1 MRGGA
6 TAGHHPACGAASPA
20 GAQGQGR
27 TSKPPMIS
35 SALRLCARI
44 WAAICSRC
52 FPGSVLNIRA
62 EVRHV
67 PPTPR
72 PRPARPPSRM
82 ALSLPQRADG
92 SGHVSKGLCER
103 KREAASQLP
112 QDAPASLE
120 TEAMSGAA
128 RTRAKWHGK
137 GRPQARARPSTSR
150 DVTPTRAGR
159 PPTSAPRRT
168 QPTRAIAPTAA
179 APTARCPRGACRR
192 RRLRHGRA
200 DKKPRGKRGQGQVVK
215 HTSGRDVKDR
225 SLPESAVSSA
235 ASSGGVSPPRA
246 SWALISER
254 CLGRRRG
261 LQGLGGA
268 PAGVLASGRGTPT
281 RNPTGARGLDS
292 ALLGRTGHAPRK
304 PPATGDKQSAER
316 SGFLGP
322 AHACAG
328 ADTDWTHV

>member
-1 MRGGA
+1 ME
-6 TAGHHPACGAASPA
+6 PLQAASPA

-35 SALRLCARI
+35 SALRLCVRI

-72 PRPARPPSRM
+72 PRPARPPSRV

-179 APTARCPRGACRR
+179 APTARVGPAGGGVCAMSGRTRNRGAS
-192 RRLRHGRA
+192 
-200 DKKPRGKRGQGQVVK
+200 VVRDRWSSTRVGV
-215 HTSGRDVKDR
+215 TS
-225 SLPESAVSSA
+225 
-235 ASSGGVSPPRA
+235 
-246 SWALISER
+246 
-254 CLGRRRG
+254 
-261 LQGLGGA
+261 
-268 PAGVLASGRGTPT
+268 
-281 RNPTGARGLDS
+281 
-292 ALLGRTGHAPRK
+292 RTGPC
-304 PPATGDKQSAER
+304 R
-316 SGFLGP
+316 SP
-322 AHACAG
+322 Q
-328 ADTDWTHV
+328 

>member
-62 EVRHV
+62 EVRHG

-72 PRPARPPSRM
+72 PRPARPPSRV

-120 TEAMSGAA
+120 TEAVSGAA
-128 RTRAKWHGK
+128 RTRAKWHGE
-137 GRPQARARPSTSR
+137 GGPRPAPGPRPPMTSRPHARAGLPLRHLGGHSRPGRSRRRQLPRLPAARVGPAGGGVCAMGGRTRSRGASVVRDRWSSTRVGVTSR
-150 DVTPTRAGR
+150 TGP
-159 PPTSAPRRT
+159 
-168 QPTRAIAPTAA
+168 
-179 APTARCPRGACRR
+179 CR
-192 RRLRHGRA
+192 
-200 DKKPRGKRGQGQVVK
+200 
-215 HTSGRDVKDR
+215 
-225 SLPESAVSSA
+225 
-235 ASSGGVSPPRA
+235 SP
-246 SWALISER
+246 
-254 CLGRRRG
+254 
-261 LQGLGGA
+261 Q
-268 PAGVLASGRGTPT
+268 
-281 RNPTGARGLDS
+281 
-292 ALLGRTGHAPRK
+292 
-304 PPATGDKQSAER
+304 
-316 SGFLGP
+316 
-322 AHACAG
+322 
-328 ADTDWTHV
+328 